1 MAGLSYQDFGT
12 AFKEFLDRVVSQAP
26 VVEPWFVRT
35 LREHCGGEPRELP
48 VVAGRFAAHD
58 HPNLQLAIE
67 EYLRRTGQAGTPK
80 GISGPHRF
88 GGMGM
93 ADLLTG
99 GAGPGPADLV
109 ELPTGPDAV
118 MACVQLGLFLMNFDG
133 HPVAVLVRGPSEMR
147 NERHVNC
154 EVMSSDRSAATELL
168 AELRA
173 LALEL
178 SVHRGKAISVSTGR
192 MWEVVV
198 RFERV
203 PEIAESQLVLPAR
216 ALTRIRRQ
224 VEGISRHSAY
234 LTSAGQH
241 VKRGLMLHGPPGT
254 GKTLTAMYLASRS
267 AGRTLVLVTGRD
279 LGAVG
284 TACRLA
290 RTLAPS
296 MVVIEDVDL
305 VAEERTRPGAGQNPL
320 LFELLNQMDGIA
332 PDFDIVFLL
341 TTNRFELVEPAL
353 AQRPGRIDLRVEVP
367 LPAPDDRR
375 RLFDLYAKT
384 LERDFQDWD
393 DLVLRTEGRSG
404 AFIRELVRRAA
415 LISAETDN
423 TGPVTTES
431 FALALEELSE

>member
-1 MAGLSYQDFGT
+1 MASLSYEDFGA
-12 AFKEFLDRVVSQAP
+12 AFKQFLDRVVSQAP
-26 VVEPWFVRT
+26 AVEPWFVRV
-35 LREHCGGEPRELP
+35 LRDHCGGEPRELP
-48 VVAGRFAAHD
+48 VVAGRLDAYD

-67 EYLRRTGQAGTPK
+67 EYLRRSGQEVTPS

-93 ADLLTG
+93 ADLLAA

-109 ELPTGPDAV
+109 ELPTGPDTV
-118 MACVQLGLFLMNFDG
+118 MPCVQLGMYLMQVEG
-133 HPVAVLVRGPSEMR
+133 QPVAVLVRGPSEMR
-147 NERHVNC
+147 NERHVNV
-154 EVMSSDRSAATELL
+154 EVMSADRHAATSLL
-168 AELRA
+168 AELRS

-178 SVHRGKAISVSTGR
+178 SVHRGKAISVGVGR

-203 PEIAESQLVLPAR
+203 PRISEDQLVLPAE
-216 ALTRIRRQ
+216 ALVRIRRQ
-224 VEGISRHSAY
+224 VEGISRHSDY

-254 GKTLTAMYLASRS
+254 GKTLTAMYLASR
-267 AGRTLVLVTGRD
+267 AADRTLVLVTGRD

-341 TTNRFELVEPAL
+341 TTNRLELVEPAL

-367 LPAPDDRR
+367 LPGPDDRHR
-375 RLFDLYAKT
+375 MFDLYART
-384 LERDFQDWD
+384 LGRDFKSWD
-393 DLVLRTEGRSG
+393 DLVIRTDGRSG

-423 TGPVTTES
+423 AGPVTQES
-431 FALALEELSE
+431 FDLALDELSA